1 MIQTRASAYTQGG
14 TVSSL
19 AVTVPG
25 GVLNNDLMLTSFVVI
40 ANSSTTITP
49 PAGWTLVG
57 SSSISLNRQV
67 IIFSRTSG
75 GSEPGTYT
83 FSFSPTLGY
92 GCDAFMDA
100 LYDDGGN
107 TLSVASSSFGTN
119 TSSLPSQPPN
129 TSSNW
134 DGAYACWVDSAIGNS
149 FTLNSVNWALV
160 GYPAGGSAFASG
172 LIPSGTGIAVTP
184 SAGAV
189 PNLSWTNTSSTT
201 RWVWGYLDI
210 TGASAP
216 SVDIRCRACDIAQG
230 STGSVTVSNPSS
242 AGDLMLMFV
251 AESATFVT
259 TINTPSGWTALASD
273 GTNFSFKI
281 FWKLAGGSEP
291 GTYTVTSNGFGAGAM
306 LAMLVAFHSPSGS
319 LQANSSAASSAGAVT
334 SATAPAV
341 TPTNSG
347 DMVVGAYFNHQ
358 GTVTMLEAQDWA
370 LACNTAGWGAGIV
383 GCGLT
388 LFRSALTTSSIAP
401 APATLISGS
410 ALAWEMGTVDIGLV
424 PISPT
429 SGGNNG
435 LINCC

>member
-25 GVLNNDLMLTSFVVI
+25 GVLNNDLMLASFVVI

-83 FSFSPTLGY
+83 LGY
-92 GCDAFMDA
+92 GCDAFMDV
-100 LYDDGGN
+100 LFDDGGN

-134 DGAYACWVDSAIGNS
+134 DGSYACWVDSAIGNS
-149 FTLNSVNWALV
+149 FTLKSTNWASV
-160 GYPAGGSAFASG
+160 GYPAGGSAFAGSG
-172 LIPSGTGIAVTP
+172 IVLSGTGFAVTP

-189 PNLSWTNTSSTT
+189 PNLSWTDTSTTT

-216 SVDIRCRACDIAQG
+216 AVDVRIRASDFGTSG
-230 STGSVTVSNPSS
+230 SSSVTVSNPSS
-242 AGDLMLMFV
+242 PGDLMLMSV
-251 AESATFVT
+251 IASPSGSIA
-259 TINTPSGWTALASD
+259 TPSGWTALASD
-273 GTNFSFKI
+273 GTNFQFNI
-281 FWKLAGGSEP
+281 FWKIAGPSEP
-291 GTYTVTSNGFGAGAM
+291 GTYTISATGSPGAM
-306 LAMLVAFHSPSGS
+306 LATIVAFYSLSGS
-319 LQANSSAASSAGAVT
+319 LQVNSSAASGAGAVA
-334 SATAPAV
+334 SATAPSV
-341 TPTNSG
+341 TPASNS
-347 DMVVGAYFNHQ
+347 DVVVGTYAVHQ
-358 GTVTMLEAQDWA
+358 SSVSF
-370 LACNTAGWGAGIV
+370 LATTNWPLASYTQGFGGNV
-383 GCGLT
+383 FGCGLT
-388 LFRSALTTSSIAP
+388 LLRKALTTSAIAP
-401 APATLISGS
+401 PAAFLISGS

-424 PISPT
+424 PIGPPT
-429 SGGNNG
+429 NGGNNG
-435 LINCC
+435 LMIIC